1 MSSTTIPIDSNSDD
15 MISLLG
21 ELNPNNSHMTY
32 EKSDNSIAI
41 NVNGSIKFDFS
52 NGKYIFY
59 LKSLLDKQE
68 SNPLEFLDA
77 MKGMIVED
85 KRFINDGK
93 QVEFFIR
100 WDIQDL
106 TLSQLNILK
115 QNLHPLEI
123 NIYKDSEM
131 ENLSGEYYL
140 GLVYDF
146 DDKMKIILEK
156 ENWKLYQLM
165 KFLMKN

>member
-1 MSSTTIPIDSNSDD
+1 MSFTSIEIDSSIDD
-15 MISLLG
+15 MINLLG

-41 NVNGSIKFDFS
+41 NVKGLIKFDFS

-59 LKSLLDKQE
+59 LRPLPDKIEQE

-85 KRFINDGK
+85 NRFINDGK

-106 TLSQLNILK
+106 TLSQLTILNKTYILLKLTFTKILK
-115 QNLHPLEI
+115 WKI
-123 NIYKDSEM
+123 F
-131 ENLSGEYYL
+131 
-140 GLVYDF
+140 LVNT
-146 DDKMKIILEK
+146 ILD
-156 ENWKLYQLM
+156 WFMTLM
-165 KFLMKN
+165 IK